1 MNQDITYKFSAPGRT
16 ELSGNHTDHQQGCVL
31 AGAVNLEI
39 TAEVRFNGTNNIH
52 IQSDGYAP
60 FSVSIQDLK
69 LREEEPA
76 TVALVRGIAAAFV
89 RRGAKLRG
97 FDAAIHSTVLPGSG
111 LSSSAAF
118 EVLIATILNH
128 LFLNEELDAVE
139 IAKIGQFA
147 ENVYMGKPSGLLDQM
162 ACSVGG
168 AVYIDFADPEKPV
181 VKPMEFDLQK
191 YGYALCIID
200 SGANHSDLTGE
211 YSLIPFEMG
220 AVAKFFGKD
229 VLRQVDEDLFYQKLP
244 EVRKAVGDRAVL
256 RAIHFFEENR
266 RVQRQAEAL
275 LAGEFDVFLKLVRQ
289 SGESS
294 WCQLQNIT
302 AAGATAHQ
310 EVAVAL
316 TLAKKLLDGRG
327 AVRVHGGGFAGT
339 IQAFVPV
346 DMLTEFRTGI
356 ESAWGEGCCHI
367 LSIRPN
373 GGIRVR

>member
-128 LFLNEELDAVE
+128 LFLNEELDAIE

-168 AVYIDFADPEKPV
+168 AVYIDFANPEKPQ

-200 SGANHSDLTGE
+200 SGADHADLTGE
-211 YSLIPFEMG
+211 YSLIPFEMS
-220 AVAKFFGKD
+220 AVAQFFGENA
-229 VLRQVDEDLFYQKLP
+229 LRHVDEELFYQKLP

-302 AAGATAHQ
+302 ASGATAHQ

-356 ESAWGEGCCHI
+356 ESALGESCCHV
-367 LSIRPN
+367 LSIRPY